1 MITSCQQEPVHNIL
15 HRIPNG
21 SHMAIEFMACPSKE
35 IYVGIGADDGRLES
49 APTFI
54 TGSKKGC
61 NLPEDHIN
69 LLSNK
74 N

>member
-1 MITSCQQEPVHNIL
+1 
-15 HRIPNG
+15 
-21 SHMAIEFMACPSKE
+21 MAIEFMACPSKE